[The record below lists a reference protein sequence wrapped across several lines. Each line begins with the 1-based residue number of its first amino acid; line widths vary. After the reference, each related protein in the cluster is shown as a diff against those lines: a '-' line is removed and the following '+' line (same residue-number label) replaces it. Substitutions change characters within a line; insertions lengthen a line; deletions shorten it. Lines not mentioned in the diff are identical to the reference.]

1 MSTPLFS
8 HKVAEI
14 FVKVDYFSPLLVFVP
29 MAFAAKQSPTTSFT
43 NFYLTISSFAP
54 NKNFHSVLFNSS

>member
-14 FVKVDYFSPLLVFVP
+14 FVKTDDFCVHFEKEFKIIPFPVP
-29 MAFAAKQSPTTSFT
+29 KNSKKEIEKQRFAI
-43 NFYLTISSFAP
+43 LRSS
-54 NKNFHSVLFNSS
+54 LF